1 MSGKT
6 GLTPVSSKEQAQ
18 DAILE
23 FYDEFGEY
31 PDTYSDWNGKRHELG
46 YSTRAAN
53 FSQNTGEAFGT
64 VKAEV
69 KGEEVHECD
78 DCGKSFDEIAKHWSQ
93 SRCSYPTLTDREVD
107 ILKGIAI
114 SDGWIAHSDHDRSIL
129 HIESVTKPFLE
140 WFKGQVSIVH
150 TDVKLRRTAEESY
163 DNAVES
169 SILDNQNID
178 NYRNIYRVNTL
189 AHPHVHGM
197 SGLSVGDIE
206 QSRMQFKMFYVCDG
220 GVHWN
225 DDFSFIQFTASKS
238 LDEIK
243 HVVSVLDELGFS
255 SSWNRL
261 EGAGKVVYIHKES
274 VDRFLDWIG
283 EPIPGFE
290 YKWETDDR
298 ERYEEKKGES
308 SW

>member
-1 MSGKT
+1 MS
-6 GLTPVSSKEQAQ
+6 SSTELSSISSEEQAYN
-18 DAILE
+18 AVIE
-23 FYDEFGEY
+23 FYNEFGRY
-31 PDTYSDWNGKRHELG
+31 PDTYSDWNDKRKELG

-53 FSQNTGEAFGT
+53 FTQNTGQSFGT

-69 KGEEVHECD
+69 KGEEVYTCE
-78 DCGKSFDEIAKHWSQ
+78 DCGKGFVEIAKHWSQ
-93 SRCSYPTLTDREVD
+93 SDCSYPELTSREEN

-114 SDGWIAHSDHDRSIL
+114 SDGWVAHSDHDRSIL

-140 WFKGQVSIVH
+140 WVNTEISIIH

-169 SILDNQNID
+169 GVLDNQDVD
-178 NYRNIYRVNTL
+178 NYRNIYRLNTL
-189 AHPHVHGM
+189 AHPQIHDM
-197 SGLSVGDIE
+197 RDLSVGDIE
-206 QSRMQFKMFYVCDG
+206 HSKLQFKMFYVCDG

-225 DDFSFIQFTASKS
+225 DDFSFLQFTASKS
-238 LDEIK
+238 VDEIK
-243 HVVSVLDELGFS
+243 HVISVLDDLGFR

-261 EGAGKVVYIHKES
+261 DGDGKVIYIHKES
-274 VDRFLDWIG
+274 VDRFLEWIG
-283 EPIPGFE
+283 EPIEGFE

-298 ERYEEKKGES
+298 EVYESMKGES